1 MELDKIK
8 TKCNIIYYK
17 SISDNLKKN
26 KISSDYIESK
36 LKSLKDEESTITENE
51 NNNRSSSKEI
61 VYSNDYLYKKAWSR
75 LSEIHKVI
83 KIKEFVLKLL
93 IEDNDSK
100 KILEDKLINLVKKKI
115 LTKKDRVKYDNVKGR
130 IISIVD
136 LKYNNGK
143 YFINL

>member
-17 SISDNLKKN
+17 TISDNLKRN
-26 KISSDYIESK
+26 KISNKFIESK
-36 LKSLKDEESTITENE
+36 LQSLKDNETTITENE
-51 NNNRSSSKEI
+51 NNRNSSKEI

-75 LSEIHKVI
+75 LSEIHKII
-83 KIKEFVLKLL
+83 KIKEFILKLL
-93 IEDNDSK
+93 IEKEDDK
-100 KILEDKLINLVKKKI
+100 KDLENKLINLVKQKI

-143 YFINL
+143 YYINL

>member
-17 SISDNLKKN
+17 TISDNLKRN
-26 KISSDYIESK
+26 KISNKFIESK
-36 LKSLKDEESTITENE
+36 LQSLKDNETTITENE
-51 NNNRSSSKEI
+51 NNRNSSKEI

-75 LSEIHKVI
+75 LSEIHKII
-83 KIKEFVLKLL
+83 KIKEFILKLL
-93 IEDNDSK
+93 IEKEDDK
-100 KILEDKLINLVKKKI
+100 KDLQNKLINLVKQKI

-143 YFINL
+143 YYINL